1 MVEGH
6 LQQQSDERK
15 SPLGMG
21 LGIFI
26 DYDLS
31 NRLQKNPQVST
42 YIFCLMCLTDSL
54 SSPYKQY
61 YSQAP
66 EIHCFGVSPSATC

>member
-6 LQQQSDERK
+6 LQQQSDQRK
-15 SPLGMG
+15 SLLGLG
-21 LGIFI
+21 LGIVI
-26 DYDLS
+26 DYDLTHS
-31 NRLQKNPQVST
+31 LQKKPTSKHLHFLPNV
-42 YIFCLMCLTDSL
+42 FDSL

-66 EIHCFGVSPSATC
+66 EIHCFGVSPSTTC